1 MQYNEAVD
9 TIAKSADVSRAK
21 VDLILKTAGDLLYGE
36 KLTNDPD
43 GLRIPGLGKF
53 VWKLR
58 AAHTARNPKTGLKID
73 VPEKMV
79 LKFRPVGS

>member
-1 MQYNEAVD
+1 MHYSEAVD
-9 TIAKSADVSRAK
+9 AIAKTTDTPKAK
-21 VDLILKTAGDLLYGE
+21 VDLILKTVGDLVYGK
-36 KLTNDPD
+36 KLTYDPD

-79 LKFRPVGS
+79 LKFRPVGG